1 MTSIHLFQA
10 EKKDFENIYNL
21 LIEFKDID
29 LADLNFPDVDKPKLT
44 KFINTILQKGKI
56 ILAKDLDKNE
66 LVGCCIFH
74 KSEFWFSKG
83 QIFNIDVIYIKKN
96 FRNYKLVKTII
107 ESVKKL
113 ADGLPIVLGVTTS
126 LKIDPVFQKLGFENV
141 GSNWRL
147 N

>member
-1 MTSIHLFQA
+1 M
-10 EKKDFENIYNL
+10 
-21 LIEFKDID
+21 
-29 LADLNFPDVDKPKLT
+29 
-44 KFINTILQKGKI
+44 
-56 ILAKDLDKNE
+56 
-66 LVGCCIFH
+66 CIFY
-74 KSEFWFSKG
+74 KSELWFSKD
-83 QIFNIDVIYIKKN
+83 QVMNIHVIYIKKN

-113 ADGLPIVLGVTTS
+113 ANGLPIVLGVTTS

>member
-1 MTSIHLFQA
+1 M
-10 EKKDFENIYNL
+10 
-21 LIEFKDID
+21 
-29 LADLNFPDVDKPKLT
+29 
-44 KFINTILQKGKI
+44 QKGKI